1 MSQCIWYITGCSSL
15 LHCAQPIG
23 ALLLAVLLAARRII
37 DGLAASAAYASAESL
52 ATRSTRW
59 AELMPPAAGSAHG
72 ACCAYCGC
80 HCCCPPPPGRPL
92 GESASALRCCAIG
105 CWGIIRNRGALP
117 EAIIGG
123 ARMGLP
129 MRAAP

>member
-1 MSQCIWYITGCSSL
+1 MRVRLSVY
-15 LHCAQPIG
+15 HCAQPIG
-23 ALLLAVLLAARRII
+23 ALLLVVLLATRRII
-37 DGLAASAAYASAESL
+37 GGLAASAAYASAESL

-72 ACCAYCGC
+72 ACCAYCGGPM
-80 HCCCPPPPGRPL
+80 CCPPPPGRPL

-105 CWGIIRNRGALP
+105 CCGITRIRGALL
-117 EAIIGG
+117 EAIICG